1 MRMKGASSSVAAQ
14 WAVNY
19 MVVQVT
25 PIGIENLRWR
35 FYLIWLFFLWASIPI
50 IYVFYPETANR
61 KLEDMDKTFNEGLQA
76 FVFLD
81 KDAVSV
87 RRPQRFVEADL
98 EEFEAV
104 AIERKQTEIGKSEGL
119 HVEIL

>member
-50 IYVFYPETANR
+50 IYMFYPETANR

-104 AIERKQTEIGKSEGL
+104 AIERKQTEIGKSDGL